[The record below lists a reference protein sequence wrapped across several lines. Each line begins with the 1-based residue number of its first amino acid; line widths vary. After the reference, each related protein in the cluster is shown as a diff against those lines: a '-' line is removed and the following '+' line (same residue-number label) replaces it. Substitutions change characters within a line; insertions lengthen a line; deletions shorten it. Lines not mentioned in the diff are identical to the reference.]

1 MSNVSTLNVLLYGE
15 VIGTITHVGSDR
27 TLFAFTEAYIEN
39 TARPILSLGFKD
51 SLGELI
57 TEFRPTQTKLMPF
70 FSNLL
75 PEEAMRTYL
84 SERAGV
90 NPEREFF
97 LLWVLGQDLSGAI
110 TIKPADGEA
119 LPPNINVPVGDS
131 EGGEGLPM
139 RFSLAG
145 VQLKFSAV
153 QKARG
158 GLTIPV
164 DGAGGSWIVKL
175 PSSVFEGVPENEF
188 SMMELA
194 RQIGIDVPETKLI
207 RMDEIENIPDGI
219 ERFGGSFKNS
229 RAFAIK
235 RFDRR
240 DDRTSVH
247 MEDFAQIFGVY
258 PCDKYKKAS
267 MRNIA
272 EVIGMEG
279 KDSDVAEFIRRLVFN
294 TLIGNADMHLK
305 NWSLIYNDP
314 GAASIA
320 PAYDFVSTI
329 SYLADD
335 KAALKVSRTKY
346 FDAFSM
352 DELSHMAAKARLPEK
367 LVLDTADETVAH
379 FQDAWRKE
387 KNNLALTSDM
397 IKAINEHLKTIPIA
411 DKGS

>member
-1 MSNVSTLNVLLYGE
+1 MMSNVSTLNVLLYGE

-119 LPPNINVPVGDS
+119 LPPNINAPVGDS

-207 RMDEIENIPDGI
+207 RMDEIEK
-219 ERFGGSFKNS
+219 SQ
-229 RAFAIK
+229 
-235 RFDRR
+235 
-240 DDRTSVH
+240 TVL
-247 MEDFAQIFGVY
+247 
-258 PCDKYKKAS
+258 
-267 MRNIA
+267 
-272 EVIGMEG
+272 
-279 KDSDVAEFIRRLVFN
+279 SDLAVRLK
-294 TLIGNADMHLK
+294 TAGHLPL
-305 NWSLIYNDP
+305 S
-314 GAASIA
+314 ASIEGMIGHQ
-320 PAYDFVSTI
+320 FTWKTLRK
-329 SYLADD
+329 YL
-335 KAALKVSRTKY
+335 VY
-346 FDAFSM
+346 I
-352 DELSHMAAKARLPEK
+352 P
-367 LVLDTADETVAH
+367 
-379 FQDAWRKE
+379 
-387 KNNLALTSDM
+387 
-397 IKAINEHLKTIPIA
+397 AINIRKRVCVTLQKLLAWKGRIVMSLSLFVDWFLIP
-411 DKGS
+411 